1 MSASRC
7 LLQAWG
13 RAGKQ
18 GAAKP
23 TLIQRNPPGSASM
36 ASADDRLSEFAL
48 PRDILK
54 VRKRTSYQR
63 RTHPTSIQRL
73 LEIPQTSLKY
83 PTKMT
88 LSLWRL
94 ECAAGPAEMVP
105 CAVESALRRK
115 ILRLPKG
122 REDHHCRS
130 IPKSIQRLP
139 KGLWVSPTCPAKMTL
154 SLWFVGGVREGMDL

>member
-1 MSASRC
+1 MLIDIVVFYSDRFETSNHINFNTFDIVSFEMPTA
-7 LLQAWG
+7 G
-13 RAGKQ
+13 AGK
-18 GAAKP
+18 
-23 TLIQRNPPGSASM
+23 S
-36 ASADDRLSEFAL
+36 
-48 PRDILK
+48 
-54 VRKRTSYQR
+54 RKTG
-63 RTHPTSIQRL
+63 L

-94 ECAAGPAEMVP
+94 ACAAGPAKMVP

-115 ILRLPKG
+115 ISRRTKG